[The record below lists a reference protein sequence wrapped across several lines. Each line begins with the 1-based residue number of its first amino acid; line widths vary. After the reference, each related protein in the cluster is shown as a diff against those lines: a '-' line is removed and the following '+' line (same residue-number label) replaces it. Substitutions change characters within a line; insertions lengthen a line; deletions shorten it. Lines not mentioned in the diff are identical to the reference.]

1 MRASSSSTSPT
12 VISEDPR
19 LPLPVRISRL
29 KRSRRLRLRVDHDA
43 RLLKLTMPWRHSA
56 RAALDWVAGQRP
68 WIDRQLAA
76 APEGAPLRDGETI
89 PVEGVPR
96 RIVHHPAARRGVRI
110 ADDELLVGGPAESVP
125 AAVERW
131 LRALARE
138 RLSAETARIAA
149 VAGVSVRSVS
159 VGDAASRWG
168 SCSSS
173 GAIRFSWRLILAPP
187 EVLRF
192 VVAHEVAHR
201 LHMDHSPAFKAA
213 EERLFGGPVAA
224 ARSELRR
231 LSPTLRAVGR
241 S

>member
-1 MRASSSSTSPT
+1 
-12 VISEDPR
+12 VISEDSR
-19 LPLPVRISRL
+19 LPLPIRISRL
-29 KRSRRLRLRVDHDA
+29 KRSRRLRLRVDHESG
-43 RLLKLTMPWRHSA
+43 LLKLTMPWRHSA
-56 RAALDWVAGQRP
+56 KAALDWVAGQRP
-68 WIDRQLAA
+68 WIERQLAS
-76 APEGAPLRDGETI
+76 APPGLPLCDGAIIAVEGAPT
-89 PVEGVPR
+89 
-96 RIVHHPAARRGVRI
+96 RITHQAGARRGVRV
-110 ADDELLVGGPAESVP
+110 EGERLLVGGPVESLP

-138 RLSAETARIAA
+138 RLSAQTAAIAA
-149 VAGVSVRSVS
+149 AAGVNVRSVS
-159 VGDAASRWG
+159 VGDPVSRWG

-213 EERLFGGPVAA
+213 EERLFGAPVAA

-231 LSPTLRAVGR
+231 LGPTLRAVGR

>member
-1 MRASSSSTSPT
+1 
-12 VISEDPR
+12 
-19 LPLPVRISRL
+19 
-29 KRSRRLRLRVDHDA
+29 LRLRVDHDSGI
-43 RLLKLTMPWRHSA
+43 LKLTMPWRHSA

-68 WIDRQLAA
+68 WIERQLAA
-76 APEGAPLRDGETI
+76 APPGQPLRHGATL
-89 PVEGVPR
+89 PVEGVQR
-96 RIVHHPAARRGVRI
+96 RIVHDPAARRGVRLDGDSLI
-110 ADDELLVGGPAESVP
+110 VGGPEESI
-125 AAVERW
+125 AAAIERW

-138 RLSAETARIAA
+138 RLSAETAA
-149 VAGVSVRSVS
+149 VAAAAGVTVRSVS
-159 VGDAASRWG
+159 VGDPVSRWG

-201 LHMDHSPAFKAA
+201 LHMDHSPAFKSA

-231 LSPTLRAVGR
+231 LGPSLRAVGR
-241 S
+241 G

>member
-1 MRASSSSTSPT
+1 M
-12 VISEDPR
+12 ISDDPR

-76 APEGAPLRDGETI
+76 APEAAPLHGGATV
-89 PVEGVPR
+89 PVEGVPLT
-96 RIVHHPAARRGVRI
+96 IVHQPGARRGVRVEGQ
-110 ADDELLVGGPAESVP
+110 ELIVGGPAESVS
-125 AAVERW
+125 AAIERW

-149 VAGVSVRSVS
+149 AAGVTVRSVS

-187 EVLRF
+187 HVLRF

-213 EERLFGGPVAA
+213 EERLFGGPVGP

-231 LSPTLRAVGR
+231 LSPSLRAVGR
-241 S
+241 R

>member
-1 MRASSSSTSPT
+1 
-12 VISEDPR
+12 
-19 LPLPVRISRL
+19 
-29 KRSRRLRLRVDHDA
+29 
-43 RLLKLTMPWRHSA
+43 MPWRHSA

-68 WIDRQLAA
+68 WIERQLAA
-76 APEGAPLRDGETI
+76 APAGLPLRPGCHV
-89 PVEGVPR
+89 PYEGSERV
-96 RIVHHPAARRGVRI
+96 IVHDPAARRGVRL
-110 ADDELLVGGPAESVP
+110 DGDRLMVGGPLGSVT

-131 LRALARE
+131 LRAQARE
-138 RLSAETARIAA
+138 RLSEETAAFAA
-149 VAGVSVRSVS
+149 KAGVTVRSVS
-159 VGDAASRWG
+159 VGDPVSRWG

-231 LSPTLRAVGR
+231 LSPSLRAVGR
-241 S
+241 D

>member
-1 MRASSSSTSPT
+1 M
-12 VISEDPR
+12 
-19 LPLPVRISRL
+19 
-29 KRSRRLRLRVDHDA
+29 RVDHDA

-56 RAALDWVAGQRP
+56 RAALEWVAGQRP

-76 APEGAPLRDGETI
+76 APAGAPLREGATVA
-89 PVEGVPR
+89 VEGVPLT
-96 RIVHHPAARRGVRI
+96 IVNHPAARRGVRI
-110 ADDELLVGGPAESVP
+110 DGDALLVGGPAESVP
-125 AAVERW
+125 AAIERW

-138 RLSAETARIAA
+138 RLSAETARVAA
-149 VAGVSVRSVS
+149 AAGVTVRSVS

-168 SCSSS
+168 SCTSS

-231 LSPTLRAVGR
+231 LGPSLRAVGR
-241 S
+241 N

>member
-1 MRASSSSTSPT
+1 MPANSSSTSPI
-12 VISEDPR
+12 VICDDPR
-19 LPLPVRISRL
+19 LPLPLRINRL
-29 KRSRRLRLRVDHDA
+29 KRSRRLRLRVDHEA
-43 RLLKLTMPWRHSA
+43 GLLKLSMPWRHSA
-56 RAALDWVAGQRP
+56 RVALDWVAGQRP
-68 WIDRQLAA
+68 WIEQQLAA
-76 APEGAPLRDGETI
+76 APAGMPFRNGAVFR
-89 PVEGVPR
+89 VEGENC
-96 RIVHHPAARRGVRI
+96 RIVHQPKARRGICLVE
-110 ADDELLVGGPAESVP
+110 DELHVGGPLESVP

-131 LRALARE
+131 LRALARA
-138 RLSAETARIAA
+138 RLSEQAATIAG
-149 VAGVSVRSVS
+149 VAGVTVRSVS
-159 VGDAASRWG
+159 VGDPVSRWG

-231 LSPTLRAVGR
+231 LGPSLRAIGR
-241 S
+241 G

>member
-1 MRASSSSTSPT
+1 MRASLSFTSST

-43 RLLKLTMPWRHSA
+43 KLLKLTMPWRHSA

-68 WIDRQLAA
+68 WIERQLAA
-76 APEGAPLRDGETI
+76 APAGVPLCDGATV
-89 PVEGVPR
+89 PVEGVPLS
-96 RIVHHPAARRGVRI
+96 IVHQPAARRGVWI
-110 ADDELLVGGPAESVP
+110 ESGELRVGGPAESVP
-125 AAVERW
+125 TAVERW

-138 RLSAETARIAA
+138 RLSAETARVAA
-149 VAGVSVRSVS
+149 AAGVTVRSVS

-187 EVLRF
+187 NVLRF

-201 LHMDHSPAFKAA
+201 IHMDHSPAFKAA

-231 LSPTLRAVGR
+231 LGLSLRAVGR
-241 S
+241 G

>member
-1 MRASSSSTSPT
+1 

-19 LPLPVRISRL
+19 LPLPLRMMRL
-29 KRSRRLRLRVDHDA
+29 RRSRRLRLRVDHEA
-43 RLLKLTMPWRHSA
+43 GVLKLTMPWRHSA
-56 RAALDWVAGQRP
+56 RSAIDWVAGQRP
-68 WIDRQLAA
+68 WIDRELAA
-76 APEGAPLRDGETI
+76 APAGIPLRDGAFV
-89 PVEGVPR
+89 PVEGLQR
-96 RIVHHPAARRGVRI
+96 QIVHQPGARRGVQLDG
-110 ADDELLVGGPAESVP
+110 AKLMVGGPADSLP
-125 AAVERW
+125 GAVERW

-138 RLSAETARIAA
+138 RLSSAAASIAA
-149 VAGVSVRSVS
+149 EAGVSIRSVS
-159 VGDAASRWG
+159 VGDPVSRWG

-213 EERLFGGPVAA
+213 EERLYGGPVAG

-231 LSPTLRAVGR
+231 LGPSLRAVGR
-241 S
+241 G

>member
-1 MRASSSSTSPT
+1 M
-12 VISEDPR
+12 
-19 LPLPVRISRL
+19 
-29 KRSRRLRLRVDHDA
+29 RVDHDA

-56 RAALDWVAGQRP
+56 RAALEWVAGQRP

-76 APEGAPLRDGETI
+76 APAGAPLREGATVA
-89 PVEGVPR
+89 VEGVPLT
-96 RIVHHPAARRGVRI
+96 IVNHPAARRGVRI
-110 ADDELLVGGPAESVP
+110 DGAALVVGGPTESVP

-131 LRALARE
+131 LRVLARK
-138 RLSAETARIAA
+138 RLSAETARVAA
-149 VAGVSVRSVS
+149 AAGVTVRSVS

-231 LSPTLRAVGR
+231 LGPSLRAVGR
-241 S
+241 N

>member
-1 MRASSSSTSPT
+1 MRASSNITLPT
-12 VISEDPR
+12 VISDDPR
-19 LPLPVRISRL
+19 LPLPLAVTRL
-29 KRSRRLRLRVDHDA
+29 KRSRRLRLRVDHDRGLL
-43 RLLKLTMPWRHSA
+43 RLSMPWRHSA

-68 WIDRQLAA
+68 WIERQLAA
-76 APEGAPLRDGETI
+76 APACVPLAPGSTI
-89 PVEGVPR
+89 TVEGR
-96 RIVHHPAARRGVRI
+96 RLTIVHDPAARRGVRI
-110 ADDELLVGGPAESVP
+110 EGEEVAAGGPPESVP

-131 LRALARE
+131 LRSLARD
-138 RLSAETARIAA
+138 RLSAATAAIAA
-149 VAGVSVRSVS
+149 VAGVTVRSVS

-173 GAIRFSWRLILAPP
+173 GAIRYSWRLVLAPP
-187 EVLRF
+187 DVLRF

-231 LSPTLRAVGR
+231 LGPSLRAVGR
-241 S
+241 G

>member
-1 MRASSSSTSPT
+1 M
-12 VISEDPR
+12 ISDDPR

-68 WIDRQLAA
+68 WIERQLAA
-76 APEGAPLRDGETI
+76 APDAVPLHDGATI
-89 PVEGVPR
+89 PVEGVPLT
-96 RIVHHPAARRGVRI
+96 IVHQPGARRGVRVEGR
-110 ADDELLVGGPAESVP
+110 ELIIGGLAESVP
-125 AAVERW
+125 AAIERW
-131 LRALARE
+131 LRTLARE
-138 RLSAETARIAA
+138 RLSAETARVAA
-149 VAGVSVRSVS
+149 AAGVTVRSVS

-187 EVLRF
+187 HVLRF

-213 EERLFGGPVAA
+213 EERLFGGPGGP
-224 ARSELRR
+224 ARSDLRR
-231 LSPTLRAVGR
+231 LSPSLRAVGR
-241 S
+241 R